1 MSRSVRPI
9 LAVLTLVGVVI
20 GGCASTQLNYNTL
33 DLAASLDSLTTKQI
47 LFNLARTLEDPYAVP
62 SEITVAAGSATTAN
76 SITPTFSTPLSGSTT
91 ATSTSFSVT
100 HPNGTASV
108 GASDQ
113 WQQGWTLDPI
123 TNPDEIRRLR
133 ALYRYAIGWIRDDQT
148 FKCEYPVQSGA
159 NLNPKPRKYT
169 LNCTKADGGGVVIEE
184 MPDPAFLV
192 RPSCVLCS
200 DGSSLTVNENLRRAW
215 VHGKPSEGTISLGSY
230 GSSELFVCGNPQ
242 ICGDDGIR
250 AFHEFELFVFEAT
263 AQSGGS
269 SSPGK
274 NPTIKALGAPAPVF
288 VTPGR

>member
-1 MSRSVRPI
+1 M
-9 LAVLTLVGVVI
+9 LTLIGVVI

-62 SEITVAAGSATTAN
+62 SEITVAAGTATTAN
-76 SITPTFSTPLSGSTT
+76 SVSPTFSTPLSASTT
-91 ATSTSFSVT
+91 ASNTAFSVT

-123 TNPDEIRRLR
+123 TNPDEVRRLQ

-148 FKCEYPVQSGA
+148 FKCEYPIQSGA
-159 NLNPKPRKYT
+159 NLNPKPRKYS
-169 LNCTKADGGGVVIEE
+169 LSCTKADGSGVVIETT
-184 MPDPAFLV
+184 PDPTFLV
-192 RPSCVLCS
+192 RPSCVLCG
-200 DGSSLTVNENLRRAW
+200 DGNSLTVNENLRRAW
-215 VHGKPSEGTISLGSY
+215 VHGKSSEGMISLGNY
-230 GSSELFVCGNPQ
+230 EHQELYACGTPQ
-242 ICGDDGIR
+242 ICGVDGIR

-263 AQSGGS
+263 AQSGGTS
-269 SSPGK
+269 SSGK
-274 NPTIKALGAPAPVF
+274 NPVFRALGAPAPVF

>member
-9 LAVLTLVGVVI
+9 LAVLTLIGIAI

-62 SEITVAAGSATTAN
+62 SEISVAAGSATTAN
-76 SITPTFSTPLSGSTT
+76 SISPTFSTPLSASTT
-91 ATSTSFSVT
+91 ASNTTFSVT
-100 HPNGTASV
+100 HPNGTATV

-123 TNPDEIRRLR
+123 TNPDEVRRLR
-133 ALYRYAIGWIRDDQT
+133 ALYRYVIGWIPDDQT
-148 FKCEYPVQSGA
+148 FKCEYPIQSGA
-159 NLNPKPRKYT
+159 NLNPKPRMYT
-169 LNCTKADGGGVVIEE
+169 LNCAKADGSRVAIQV

-200 DGSSLTVNENLRRAW
+200 DGNSLTINENLRRGW
-215 VHGKPSEGTISLGSY
+215 VHGKFSEGMISLGNY
-230 GSSELFVCGNPQ
+230 GNSELFVCGSPQ
-242 ICGDDGIR
+242 ICGVDGIR

-263 AQSGGS
+263 AQSGGTS
-269 SSPGK
+269 SSGK
-274 NPTIKALGAPAPVF
+274 NPTVRALGAPAPVF

>member
-1 MSRSVRPI
+1 MPRSIRPI
-9 LAVLTLVGVVI
+9 LAMLTLIGVVI

-62 SEITVAAGSATTAN
+62 SEITVAAGTATTAN
-76 SITPTFSTPLSGSTT
+76 SVSPTFSTPLSASTT
-91 ATSTSFSVT
+91 ASNTAFSVT

-123 TNPDEIRRLR
+123 TNPDEVRRLQ

-148 FKCEYPVQSGA
+148 FKCEYPIQSGA
-159 NLNPKPRKYT
+159 NLNPKPRKYS
-169 LNCTKADGGGVVIEE
+169 LNCTKADGSGVVIET
-184 MPDPAFLV
+184 MPDPTFLV
-192 RPSCVLCS
+192 RPSCVLCG
-200 DGSSLTVNENLRRAW
+200 DGNSLTVNENLRRAW
-215 VHGKPSEGTISLGSY
+215 VHGKSSEGMISLGNY
-230 GSSELFVCGNPQ
+230 EHQELYACGTPQ
-242 ICGDDGIR
+242 ICGVDGIR

-263 AQSGGS
+263 AQSGGTS
-269 SSPGK
+269 SSGK
-274 NPTIKALGAPAPVF
+274 NPVFRALGAPAPVF